1 MDIKGIINVENIK
14 RVVTRKEVLAV
25 SLVFFL
31 FFAFYSVKLL
41 GVRSTVTTQSV
52 LGKYTQEGELI
63 HVALLRN
70 NTLYGERLRRTEYPI
85 PLVESFVLTYSYRFT
100 PMTSIEGKYNVN
112 WVVRYSVNKGTE
124 EVVLWEEKLFEKSGD
139 LEDGKFTV
147 QYVLNLT
154 ELNERSEEISNQL
167 GLKRLNRRIIFT
179 ANVKTNGTV
188 YGRKVNENFE
198 HTSSLVR
205 DSGSGLYYFT
215 SEREIV
221 ERSIIERQTQRTRIS
236 KYGVTMY
243 ADTAKKVIPLLALLF
258 LTPLIGGVY
267 TIKSQRPK
275 NEFKDLAPYITEG
288 APVEVEKR
296 VILATKDDLKKTFDL
311 LDKPILHY
319 TEGGEDI
326 YVIIDG
332 GIAYEYRHKKS
343 N

>member
-1 MDIKGIINVENIK
+1 MDIKSMIDVENLK
-14 RVVTRKEVLAV
+14 KLVTRREVLAV
-25 SLVFFL
+25 SLVLFL

-85 PLVESFVLTYSYRFT
+85 PLVGNFVLTYSYRFT
-100 PMTSIEGKYNVN
+100 PMTSIEGKYNVK
-112 WVVRYSVNKGTE
+112 WIVRYFVNRGSE
-124 EVVLWEEKLFEKSGD
+124 EVILWEEKLFEESGN
-139 LEDGKFTV
+139 LEKGKFTV

-154 ELNERSEEISNQL
+154 QLNERSEEISNQL
-167 GLKRLNRRIIFT
+167 GLKRLNRKIIFT
-179 ANVKTNGTV
+179 ANVKTSGMV
-188 YGRKVNENFE
+188 YGREINENFE
-198 HTSSLVR
+198 HTSSLIR

-215 SEREIV
+215 SEKEVV
-221 ERSIIERQTQRTRIS
+221 ERSIIERQTQRTRVS

-243 ADTAKKVIPLLALLF
+243 ADTAKKVMPLLALLF

-275 NEFKDLAPYITEG
+275 NEFKDLTPYITEG
-288 APVEVEKR
+288 APIDVEKK

-326 YVIIDG
+326 YVIIDD

-343 N
+343 T

>member
-1 MDIKGIINVENIK
+1 MDIKSMINVENLK
-14 RVVTRKEVLAV
+14 KLVTRREVLV
-25 SLVFFL
+25 VLLVLFL

-41 GVRSTVTTQSV
+41 GVSSTVTTQSV

-63 HVALLRN
+63 HVAILKN
-70 NTLYGERLRRTEYPI
+70 NTLYGESLRRAEYPI
-85 PLVESFVLTYSYRFT
+85 SLVERFVLTYSYRFT
-100 PMTSIEGKYNVN
+100 PMTEIRGIYQTSGIVK
-112 WVVRYSVNKGTE
+112 YSVKRGSE
-124 EVVLWEEKLFEKSGD
+124 EIVLWEDMLFEDSGE
-139 LEDGKFTV
+139 LKDGKFIAE
-147 QYVLNLT
+147 YNLNLT
-154 ELNERSEEISNQL
+154 ELNRRTAEIMDQL
-167 GLKRLNRRIIFT
+167 GLKRLNRKIVFT
-179 ANVKTNGTV
+179 TNVHVEGKAFG
-188 YGRKVNENFE
+188 KEINENFG
-198 HTSSLVR
+198 HVSTLIK
-205 DSGSGLYYFT
+205 DTGSGLYYFT
-215 SEREIV
+215 NEKESV
-221 ERSIIERQTQRTRIS
+221 QKSIIERQTQRTRIS

-243 ADTAKKVIPLLALLF
+243 ADTAKKLIPLLALLF